1 MVTNQARRS
10 VFNVGSSN
18 KDYCSS
24 FRLTIG
30 LCVISVFLFVYLSF
44 QTIHVA
50 DKPSYSIPVLRSS
63 GSTEDEV
70 GVSCRESVE
79 ALTVLKQQLMPLP
92 CVEQV
97 REAILNDKQLN
108 EASKALLLFSLDKL
122 TYEKRNKWLSTLNP
136 LIIDQPQL
144 SNIRRICPAGSIA
157 LVVLTNGISNN
168 VQEWLVYHLLMG
180 VQKIMIFDDSVP
192 ESIEQ
197 VSFHLAIQPFVDL
210 GYVVIHDVPES
221 ERWHAKEIEV
231 NNYFL
236 QEYGSEYEW
245 VGFIGSDEF
254 IVLHQKKCLTSFLS
268 NYTDFGGVVL
278 QWRIFSPVGVP
289 YHDQKRTHFEQYQYT
304 QKQVIRRHVKSI
316 VQPKYVKTMH
326 QHHATYKDNWA
337 VNFRKDRVDGPFN
350 AALGTEEFS
359 VAELRHF
366 WLQDMQFAFF
376 EKVCGLSDMRN
387 EYRDSRI
394 QMVKGIFHEKSVSR
408 VASPHL
414 PLIHN
419 DLVQFMFNDSDKPL
433 IFTNNT

>member
-1 MVTNQARRS
+1 MLIIILQSKFLLQLLRGENPKVSYYDKHQVLMNA
-10 VFNVGSSN
+10 SS
-18 KDYCSS
+18 KDEKYGNFSWVKAS
-24 FRLTIG
+24 
-30 LCVISVFLFVYLSF
+30 
-44 QTIHVA
+44 A
-50 DKPSYSIPVLRSS
+50 
-63 GSTEDEV
+63 
-70 GVSCRESVE
+70 E

-97 REAILNDKQLN
+97 REATLNDKRLN
-108 EASKALLLFSLDKL
+108 EASKTLLLSSLDKL
-122 TYEKRNKWLSTLNP
+122 THEKRNRWLSTLNP
-136 LIIDQPQL
+136 SIVDKPQL

-180 VQKIMIFDDSVP
+180 VKKIMIFDDSVP

-197 VSFHLAIQPFVDL
+197 VSFHQALQPFFDL
-210 GYVVIHDVPES
+210 GYVVIHKVPEFAGGG
-221 ERWHAKEIEV
+221 WHIKETEI

-254 IVLHQKKCLTSFLS
+254 IVLYQEKCLSSFLS
-268 NYTDFGGVVL
+268 NYTEFGGVVL
-278 QWRIFSPVGVP
+278 QWRFFSPVGVP
-289 YHDQKRTHFEQYQYT
+289 YHDLKRTHFEQYQYT
-304 QKQVIRRHVKSI
+304 QVDTARHVKSI

-326 QHHATYKDNWA
+326 QHHATYEDNWA

-350 AALGTEEFS
+350 VALGTEEFS

-376 EKVCGLSDMRN
+376 EKVCGLNDMRN

-394 QMVKGIFHEKSVSR
+394 LMIMRQFYENSVFR

-419 DLVQFMFNDSDKPL
+419 DLVQFMFNHSDKL
-433 IFTNNT
+433 LSI